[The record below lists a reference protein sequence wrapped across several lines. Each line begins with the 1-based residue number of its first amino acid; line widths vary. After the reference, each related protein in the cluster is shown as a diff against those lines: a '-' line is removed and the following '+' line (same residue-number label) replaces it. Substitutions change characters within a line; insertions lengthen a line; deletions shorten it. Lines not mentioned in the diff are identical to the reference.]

1 MSRLALVVAGVVAA
15 CGGAPVEP
23 NIPPQKKPE
32 PPPVVEWNKL
42 VGPIKTVEVSTP
54 DATLVAKVKDTFAPV
69 IGKPLDRSTLRNSLT
84 IATTLAGVADITA
97 RATQLA
103 DGIAVTLDVTPQ
115 PTLHALVAREVG
127 GRDLPLPGQL
137 TSAIGLPVDAGLLD
151 ALGNQLVEMYLS
163 NGYADASVA
172 WKQTRA
178 GSASVDVAVEV
189 TPGNASIVS
198 TVDFQ
203 GNAHAKKA
211 DLIKALTDTFPANAP
226 WTIDR
231 VMRGQF
237 LVTSYYYDHGFVN
250 VAVEQP
256 KPPGTTAPLIYTII
270 EGDQFRI
277 GKLEF
282 VDKQIETKKYLGM
295 LGIKSGDIFNRSAV
309 SAAIEKLNDSVK
321 AENRAFV
328 PISNVDTKKK
338 VIDLKFELQKS

>member
-1 MSRLALVVAGVVAA
+1 ML
-15 CGGAPVEP
+15 
-23 NIPPQKKPE
+23 
-32 PPPVVEWNKL
+32 
-42 VGPIKTVEVSTP
+42 
-54 DATLVAKVKDTFAPV
+54 
-69 IGKPLDRSTLRNSLT
+69 
-84 IATTLAGVADITA
+84 
-97 RATQLA
+97 
-103 DGIAVTLDVTPQ
+103 
-115 PTLHALVAREVG
+115 
-127 GRDLPLPGQL
+127 
-137 TSAIGLPVDAGLLD
+137 AIGLPVDAGLLD
-151 ALGNQLVEMYLS
+151 ALGNQLVELYLS
-163 NGYADASVA
+163 KGYADATVA
-172 WKQTRA
+172 WKQTQA

-189 TPGNASIVS
+189 TPGNASIIS
-198 TVDFQ
+198 SVDFH

-211 DLIKALTDTFPANAP
+211 DLVKALTDTFPANAP

-256 KPPGTTAPLIYTII
+256 KPSGTAAPLVYTIV

-282 VDKQIETKKYLGM
+282 IDKQVEPKKYLGM

-309 SAAIEKLNDSVK
+309 SAAIEKLNDSLK